1 LVSADDQRVEVPVH
15 EYLGAV
21 VLEGEAANFP
31 AVAGGES
38 VIYRSPEPE
47 IEIPDVT
54 LTEHV
59 LGGAVARGEHPAFI
73 DGGTGDVTT
82 HADYAAN
89 VDAVAALLQ
98 TRGIVKGS
106 VVGLVG
112 PNSAEWGIAYHAI
125 LRAGGIVTPM
135 SPILTAQEIGRQVRD
150 SGAGLVIDDPP
161 TLVGEAVLGAQSEK
175 VDVDPEDLAVLP
187 YSSGT
192 TGLMK
197 GVMLTHR
204 NLVANIEQAW
214 NSMPVG
220 PEDTLVGLLPY
231 FHIYGQTVVLNLGL
245 SKGST
250 IVNMQRFDCE
260 ELIRIV
266 EDYGVT
272 WLHVAP
278 PVILQIAT
286 TADVEGHDLSK
297 LKLVISGAAPLDA
310 DLARRAE
317 ERIGAPIRQGYGMTE
332 LSPVSHKSRLAR
344 VEETPPGSI
353 GALVPNTEAR
363 LVDPE
368 TGEDVPEGE
377 EGEIWIR
384 GPQVMKGY
392 LNNPQATAEIF
403 TDDGWL
409 RTGDI
414 GRIDENG
421 FFYIVDRLKELIKY
435 KGYQVAPAELEAV
448 LVSHPQ
454 VKDAGVIGVQ
464 NEEGEEFPKACVV
477 VEDGLE
483 GEELMAY
490 VAERVA
496 PYKRVRE
503 VEFVEEVPKSAS
515 GKILRRVLRDQH
527 GAAKAAG

>member
-1 LVSADDQRVEVPVH
+1 LIH
-15 EYLGAV
+15 
-21 VLEGEAANFP
+21 
-31 AVAGGES
+31 
-38 VIYRSPEPE
+38 RSPEPD
-47 IEIPDVT
+47 IEIPEVT
-54 LTEHV
+54 LPELV
-59 LGGAVARGEHPAFI
+59 LGEAMARGDHPAFI
-73 DGGTGDVTT
+73 DGATGDVTT
-82 HADYAAN
+82 YAELAAK

-98 TRGIVKGS
+98 ERGVLKGS

-112 PNSAEWGIAYHAI
+112 PNEAEWGIAYHAV

-135 SPILTAQEIGRQVRD
+135 NPIMTQKESERQLSD
-150 SGAGLVIDDPP
+150 SGAGLVIDDAAA
-161 TLVGEAVLGAQSEK
+161 LVAQAVPGAAPDP
-175 VDVDPEDLAVLP
+175 VDVDPLDLAVLP

-214 NSMPVG
+214 SSMPIADDDV
-220 PEDTLVGLLPY
+220 LVGLLPF

-245 SKGST
+245 AKGGT
-250 IVNMQRFDCE
+250 IVTMQRFDSD

-266 EDYGVT
+266 EQYGVT

-278 PVILQIAT
+278 PVILQFAT
-286 TADVEGHDLSK
+286 TTDVDGHDFSSI
-297 LKLVISGAAPLDA
+297 KLVISGAAPLDS
-310 DLARRAE
+310 DLAGRAE
-317 ERIGAPIRQGYGMTE
+317 ERIGVPIRQGYGMTE

-344 VEETPPGSI
+344 VAETPPGSV
-353 GALVPNTEAR
+353 GALIPNTEAR

-368 TGEDVPEGE
+368 TGEDAPDGE

-392 LNNPQATAEIF
+392 LNNPGATAE
-403 TDDGWL
+403 TLVADGWL

-414 GRIDENG
+414 ARVDDDG

-435 KGYQVAPAELEAV
+435 KGYQVPPAELEAV
-448 LVSHPQ
+448 LVSHPK
-454 VKDAGVIGVQ
+454 VRDAGVIGVQ
-464 NEEGEEFPKACVV
+464 NADGEEIPKACVV
-477 VEDGLE
+477 CD
-483 GEELMAY
+483 EELDAEELLTY

-503 VEFVEEVPKSAS
+503 IEFVDEVPKSAS
-515 GKILRRVLRDQH
+515 GKILRRLLREQY
-527 GAAKAAG
+527 GAEKIRTS

>member
-1 LVSADDQRVEVPVH
+1 
-15 EYLGAV
+15 
-21 VLEGEAANFP
+21 
-31 AVAGGES
+31 
-38 VIYRSPEPE
+38 VIYRSPEPD
-47 IEIPDVT
+47 IEIPDAT

-59 LGGAVARGEHPAFI
+59 LGGAAERGDHPAFI
-73 DGGTGDVTT
+73 DAGTGDVTT
-82 HADYAAN
+82 YAGFASQ
-89 VDAVAALLQ
+89 VEAVAALLQ
-98 TRGIVKGS
+98 SRGIVKGA

-112 PNSAEWGIAYHAI
+112 PNSPEWGIAYHAI
-125 LRAGGIVTPM
+125 LRAGAIVTPM
-135 SPILTAQEIGRQVRD
+135 NPLLTEKEIDRQVSD

-161 TLVGEAVLGAQSEK
+161 AFVGEAEPGVTAAE
-175 VDVDPEDLAVLP
+175 VDVDPLDLAVLP

-214 NSMPVG
+214 NSMPLG
-220 PEDTLVGLLPY
+220 PGDTLVGLLPY

-245 SKGST
+245 AKGST
-250 IVNMQRFDCE
+250 IVNMARFDLDQLLGLLE
-260 ELIRIV
+260 EH
-266 EDYGVT
+266 GVT

-278 PVILQIAT
+278 PVVLALAT
-286 TADVEGHDLSK
+286 APQVEGRDLSK

-344 VEETPPGSI
+344 VAETPPGSI
-353 GALVPNTEAR
+353 GALIPNTEAR
-363 LVDPE
+363 LIDPE
-368 TGEDVPEGE
+368 TEEDVAEGE

-392 LNNPQATAEIF
+392 LNNPQATNEIF
-403 TDDGWL
+403 TADGWL

-448 LVSHPQ
+448 LVSHPK
-454 VKDAGVIGVQ
+454 VRDAGVIGVP
-464 NEEGEEFPKACVV
+464 NRDGEEVPKACVV
-477 VEDGLE
+477 CDDGLDE
-483 GEELMAY
+483 EELIAF
-490 VAERVA
+490 VSERVA
-496 PYKRVRE
+496 PYKRVRQVE
-503 VEFVEEVPKSAS
+503 VIDEVPKSAS
-515 GKILRRVLRDQH
+515 GKILRRMLRDQY
-527 GAAKAAG
+527 GAAEVGTS